1 MLFAVEFC
9 LAWTDVCFK
18 KAQTKSRK
26 NGLRQIFAKTW
37 FRQRAEIDQN
47 IWKKKNGI
55 CETCRIFWNDLKMLK
70 NRWNLFSHFD
80 KIVDSFQMR
89 QIVVIDVDAEA
100 KEKSG
105 VASVNNLNTVYNCNK
120 NVYETLKSRNSTKFV
135 CFASRTVISAW
146 TSSISFCFSVSSY

>member
-47 IWKKKNGI
+47 IWKKKM
-55 CETCRIFWNDLKMLK
+55 EFAKR
-70 NRWNLFSHFD
+70 
-80 KIVDSFQMR
+80 
-89 QIVVIDVDAEA
+89 AEFF
-100 KEKSG
+100 EM
-105 VASVNNLNTVYNCNK
+105 
-120 NVYETLKSRNSTKFV
+120 
-135 CFASRTVISAW
+135 I
-146 TSSISFCFSVSSY
+146 